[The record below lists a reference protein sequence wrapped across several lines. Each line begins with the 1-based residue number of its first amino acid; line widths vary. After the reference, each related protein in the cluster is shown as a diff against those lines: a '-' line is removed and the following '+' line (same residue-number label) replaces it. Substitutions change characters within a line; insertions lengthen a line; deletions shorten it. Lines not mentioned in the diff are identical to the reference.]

1 MNIMNVLGINGSP
14 RKNWNTA
21 RLLEKAL
28 EGARSQGA
36 STELIHL
43 YDLNYKGCKSCFSCK
58 LKNGESY
65 GKCSLNDELT
75 PVLQKI
81 EEIDA
86 LILGSPV
93 YLGVVTGEM
102 HSFLERLIFPYL
114 VYDQERS
121 TLYHKKIPS
130 AFIYTMGAPEELM
143 KYFYIDKHIELNENF
158 LKRIIGPT
166 ESLIVTDTLQ
176 FDNYSKY
183 VASVFDEDAK
193 KERNEK
199 VFPQDCQ
206 KAYNIGMKIAKK

>member
-1 MNIMNVLGINGSP
+1 LNILGINGSP

-21 RLLEKAL
+21 ILLEKTL

-36 STELIHL
+36 STELVHL

-75 PVLQKI
+75 PILRKI
-81 EEIDA
+81 GEIDA
-86 LILGSPV
+86 LILGSPI

-121 TLYHKKIPS
+121 TLYPKKILS
-130 AFIYTMGAPEELM
+130 AFIYTMGAPEEVI
-143 KYFYIDKHIELNENF
+143 KYFHIAKHIELNENF
-158 LKRIIGPT
+158 LNRIIGPT

-176 FDNYSKY
+176 FDDYSKY
-183 VASVFDEDAK
+183 EASMFDEDAK
-193 KERNEK
+193 KERQEK

-206 KAYNIGMKIAKK
+206 KAYDIGVKIAQK

>member
-1 MNIMNVLGINGSP
+1 MKILGINGSP
-14 RKNWNTA
+14 RKKWNTA
-21 RLLEKAL
+21 ILLEKTL
-28 EGARSQGA
+28 EGARSKGA
-36 STELIHL
+36 STELVHL
-43 YDLNYKGCKSCFSCK
+43 YDFNYKGCKSCFSCK

-75 PVLQKI
+75 PILRKI

-86 LILGSPV
+86 LILGSPI

-121 TLYHKKIPS
+121 TLYPKKIPVT
-130 AFIYTMGAPEELM
+130 FIYTMGAPEEVI
-143 KYFYIDKHIELNENF
+143 KYFHVDKHTELNENF
-158 LKRIIGPT
+158 LNRIIGPT

-176 FDNYSKY
+176 FDDYSKY
-183 VASVFDEDAK
+183 VASMFDKDAK
-193 KERNEK
+193 KERHEE

-206 KAYNIGMKIAKK
+206 KAYNIGVKLAQK